1 VRVFVIVTALA
12 IIAAWALL
20 RRLPNI
26 TANAEA
32 AVNRPIARLQEVR
45 SVALDGKQLPEAR
58 LREVL
63 ATHPG
68 QLLDATRLEH
78 DREAMEQRL
87 AELGYLAARVEPAA
101 VTYDRAGA
109 AYVTFEIAQGK
120 RFHLRN
126 VEVTGA
132 GRDAVVVTLTPG
144 DLAVRDR
151 IESARDA
158 LSDALD
164 RREPHTASRARR
176 PRGEPASRA
185 SPAPASPASPASV
198 ELTVHTDLAAG
209 AVDVTFATR

>member
-1 VRVFVIVTALA
+1 VRAFVIVTALA
-12 IIAAWALL
+12 ILAAWAML
-20 RRLPNI
+20 RRLPNL
-26 TANAEA
+26 TTNAEA
-32 AVNRPIARLQEVR
+32 AVNRPVARLQEVR
-45 SVALDGKQLPEAR
+45 SVSLDGKQLPEAR

-63 ATHPG
+63 ATHAG
-68 QLLDATRLEH
+68 DLLDATRLEH

-109 AYVTFEIAQGK
+109 AYVTFAITQGK
-120 RFHLRN
+120 QFHLRN

-132 GRDAVVVTLTPG
+132 GRGAVVVTLTPG

-158 LSDALD
+158 LSDALE
-164 RREPHTASRARR
+164 RREQRAEPGVRR
-176 PRGEPASRA
+176 PRGEPA
-185 SPAPASPASPASV
+185 PPLSV
-198 ELTVHTDLAAG
+198 ELSVHTDLAAG

>member
-1 VRVFVIVTALA
+1 VFVIATALVIVA
-12 IIAAWALL
+12 GWAAL
-20 RRLPNI
+20 RQLPNL
-26 TANAEA
+26 TTNAEA
-32 AVNRPIARLQEVR
+32 AVNRPVARLQEVR

-63 ATHPG
+63 ATRPG
-68 QLLDATRLEH
+68 ELLDATRLEH

-126 VEVTGA
+126 VEVTGT

-158 LSDALD
+158 LSDALE
-164 RREPHTASRARR
+164 RRVQHPEPHGRS
-176 PRGEPASRA
+176 PRGG
-185 SPAPASPASPASV
+185 PAPPTSV
-198 ELTVHTDLAAG
+198 ELSVHTDLAAG

>member
-1 VRVFVIVTALA
+1 VRVFVFATALA
-12 IIAAWALL
+12 IIAGWAVL
-20 RRLPNI
+20 RRLPNL
-26 TANAEA
+26 TSNAEA

-45 SVALDGKQLPEAR
+45 SISLDGKQLPEAR
-58 LREVL
+58 LRDVL

-68 QLLDATRLEH
+68 DLLDPTRLEH

-164 RREPHTASRARR
+164 RRLQHPEPGSRRARN
-176 PRGEPASRA
+176 EPA
-185 SPAPASPASPASV
+185 PPTSV
-198 ELTVHTDLAAG
+198 ELSVHTDLAAG

>member
-1 VRVFVIVTALA
+1 MRVFVIATALA
-12 IIAAWALL
+12 IVAAWALL
-20 RRLPNI
+20 RRLPNV

-45 SVALDGKQLPEAR
+45 SVALDGKQLPDAR

-63 ATHPG
+63 ATRPG
-68 QLLDATRLEH
+68 DLLDATHLEH

-87 AELGYLAARVEPAA
+87 AELGYLAARVEPAV

-132 GRDAVVVTLTPG
+132 GSGAVVVTLTPG

-158 LSDALD
+158 LSDALE
-164 RREPHTASRARR
+164 RRLLHADVVRR
-176 PRGEPASRA
+176 PRGEPAL
-185 SPAPASPASPASV
+185 PTSV
-198 ELTVHTDLAAG
+198 ELSVHTDLAEG

>member
-1 VRVFVIVTALA
+1 VRVFVIATALV
-12 IIAAWALL
+12 IVAAWAGL
-20 RRLPNI
+20 RRLPNLS
-26 TANAEA
+26 ANAEA

-63 ATHPG
+63 ATRPG
-68 QLLDATRLEH
+68 EMLDATRLDH

-144 DLAVRDR
+144 DLAVRGR

-158 LSDALD
+158 LSDALE
-164 RREPHTASRARR
+164 RRVQRTEPRGRN
-176 PRGEPASRA
+176 PRGEPA
-185 SPAPASPASPASV
+185 PPMSV
-198 ELTVHTDLAAG
+198 ELSVHTDVAAA
-209 AVDVTFATR
+209 AVDVTFATH